1 MSDNWI
7 SVDNQLPAE
16 GEDVLVWVD
25 GGYGLARGWLAKGK
39 GQLFWMVDG
48 ERRWGDLVTHWQPLP
63 SAPQGVQR
71 AD

>member
-7 SVDNQLPAE
+7 SVDDRLPTQSE
-16 GEDVLVWVD
+16 EVLVWV
-25 GGYGLARGWLAKGK
+25 GEGYGLGLGWMVHRDRPV
-39 GQLFWMVDG
+39 WMVDG

-63 SAPQGVQR
+63 SAPKGVQR